1 MPRGDKNKRGTSG
14 QGSSNQSDQPFI
26 GSGKHQK
33 SNHNKRQTGG
43 WPSDAEV
50 PQRTTD
56 EDRNR
61 SDNPEEALKS
71 LNTAPRKF
79 DVLVDKIPYLV
90 TATPFTFN
98 GEIRYK
104 VKFNG
109 SPEYTFTWDSE
120 IGQLRAIDDDSST
133 LPENL
138 EMAISQKLQS

>member
-1 MPRGDKNKRGTSG
+1 MPRGDKNKRGTPG

-26 GSGKHQK
+26 RSEKHPK
-33 SNHNKRQTGG
+33 SNHNKKQTGG
-43 WPSDAEV
+43 WPSDPEV
-50 PQRTTD
+50 PQRTID
-56 EDRNR
+56 EDRNQ
-61 SDNPEEALKS
+61 SDNPGQTPKS
-71 LNTAPRKF
+71 LNTASRKF

-109 SPEYTFTWDSE
+109 SPEYIFTWDSE
-120 IGQLRAIDDDSST
+120 MGQLRAIDDDSST

-138 EMAISQKLQS
+138 EMAISEKLQS